1 MARPQSTVALI
12 TILLGSASVAPSSTA
27 SAPAVPACVQ
37 SQAQSRYLGFAYDHI
52 VLINNRCDKAASC
65 SVTTSSNPEPI
76 HATVDANQAREVL
89 TFRANPART
98 FTYELRCT
106 LER

>member
-1 MARPQSTVALI
+1 MARPLSPAVLI
-12 TILLGSASVAPSSTA
+12 TILLGSALVAPSSTA
-27 SAPAVPACVQ
+27 SAPAVPACIQ
-37 SQAQSRYLGFAYDHI
+37 SQAQSRYLGFAYDHV
-52 VLINNRCDKAASC
+52 VLITNRCDKTASC

-98 FTYELRCT
+98 FTYDLRCT
-106 LER
+106 LEH

>member
-1 MARPQSTVALI
+1 MARPLSPVVSL
-12 TILLGSASVAPSSTA
+12 TILLGSLLMAPSSTA
-27 SAPAVPACVQ
+27 SAPAVPACIQ

-52 VLINNRCDKAASC
+52 VLITNRCDKTASC

-98 FTYELRCT
+98 FTYDLRCT
-106 LER
+106 LEH